1 MGTIYLISVF
11 SIIVFSFIYL
21 ETEKI
26 THQLFKIKPLKVATE
41 NAKLALDKVSHWTT
55 WLNGIQ
61 TAGIASMAF
70 VTKDSFV
77 KCLNDQQKLYA
88 FFVLLFFGSSIILST
103 WILSSIPSIQQRLVL
118 SDEPKTENDIFE
130 LTIFSFV
137 RYTLGRFSGLV
148 HTYFL
153 IGVVFYALFIFSI
166 FQ

>member
-1 MGTIYLISVF
+1 
-11 SIIVFSFIYL
+11 
-21 ETEKI
+21 
-26 THQLFKIKPLKVATE
+26 
-41 NAKLALDKVSHWTT
+41 
-55 WLNGIQ
+55 
-61 TAGIASMAF
+61 MAF

-118 SDEPKTENDIFE
+118 SDEPETENDIFE

-153 IGVVFYALFIFSI
+153 IGVIFYALFIFSI